1 MQDYTIIDGVAAAII
16 LISGILAYSRGL
28 VRETL
33 SIVGW
38 GGAAVIAFIFAPQGK
53 DLVYEI
59 PFVNSLV
66 GDSCEIALVV
76 SFALIFIVALVVISL
91 FTPLLAGMVSK
102 SALGIIDRGFGFIF
116 GLARGVL
123 LIVVGLFVYDQFI
136 ATGEGINI
144 VEKSKT
150 RILLADSQAR
160 LATEVETS
168 TIPDWFIAR
177 FDEITSV
184 CVIPGAATTPETAP
198 DTPATNN

>member
-1 MQDYTIIDGVAAAII
+1 MEDLTIIDGVAAAIV

-38 GGAAVIAFIFAPQGK
+38 GGAAIIAFIFAPQGK

-66 GDSCEIALVV
+66 GDSCEIALII
-76 SFALIFIVALVVISL
+76 SFTLIFIVALVVISL

-102 SALGIIDRGFGFIF
+102 SALGVIDRALGFIF

-123 LIVVGLFVYDQFI
+123 LIIVGLFVYDQFI
-136 ATGEGINI
+136 ATGEGISI
-144 VEKSKT
+144 VEDSKT
-150 RILLADSQAR
+150 KSLLSESQAR
-160 LATEVETS
+160 LTAEVETS
-168 TIPDWFIAR
+168 TIPGWFIEK

-184 CVIPGAATTPETAP
+184 CAVPAA
-198 DTPATNN
+198 ATNN

>member
-1 MQDYTIIDGVAAAII
+1 MEDLTIIDGVAAAII
-16 LISGILAYSRGL
+16 LISGFLAYSRGL

-53 DLVYEI
+53 DLVFEI

-66 GDSCEIALVV
+66 GDSCEIALIV
-76 SFALIFIVALVVISL
+76 SFTLIFIVALIVISL

-102 SALGIIDRGFGFIF
+102 SALGIIDRGLGFIF
-116 GLARGVL
+116 GLARGIL

-136 ATGEGINI
+136 ATGDGIKI
-144 VEKSKT
+144 VEDSKT
-150 RILLADSQAR
+150 KALLAESQAR
-160 LATEVETS
+160 LTTEVETS
-168 TIPDWFIAR
+168 TIPGWFIEK

-184 CVIPGAATTPETAP
+184 CAVPA
-198 DTPATNN
+198 PATNN

>member
-1 MQDYTIIDGVAAAII
+1 MEDMTIIDGVAAAII
-16 LISGILAYSRGL
+16 LISGVLAYSRGL

-59 PFVNSLV
+59 PFINGIV
-66 GDSCEIALVV
+66 GDNCEIALII
-76 SFALIFIVALVVISL
+76 SYILIFIVALIVISL

-102 SALGIIDRGFGFIF
+102 SALGVIDRGLGFIF

-123 LIVVGLFVYDQFI
+123 LIIVALFVYDQFI
-136 ATGEGINI
+136 ATGEGIDI
-144 VEKSKT
+144 VEESKT
-150 RILLADSQAR
+150 KALLSESQTR

-168 TIPDWFIAR
+168 TIPAWFIDR

-184 CVIPGAATTPETAP
+184 CVVPAA
-198 DTPATNN
+198 ATNN